1 VSPDNALRSFNRSLG
16 LVTDGDEV
24 HLDTRDEHLV
34 APETIHFAVLTTIA
48 EVAAAQAV
56 AAPVVPAA
64 LTVNLL
70 SRARPGRLVG
80 RGRVLRRGRS
90 LAVAEG
96 EVLQG
101 EQLVAK
107 ATVTFALLG

>member
-1 VSPDNALRSFNRSLG
+1 MASFNDELG
-16 LVTDGDEV
+16 LVAGAAGEV
-24 HLDTRDEHLV
+24 VLETRPEHQV
-34 APETIHFAVLTTIA
+34 APGTIHFAVLATLA

-64 LTVNLL
+64 VSLALLT
-70 SRARPGRLVG
+70 RAQPGRLVG
-80 RGRVLRRGRS
+80 RGRLLRRGRT

-96 EVLQG
+96 EVLQD
-101 EQLVAK
+101 ERLVAK